1 MRFLL
6 DFVEKMHKDAINF
19 CTLRTFPLSDI
30 MVKKKDKTAE
40 DFLSTENYCAAGR
53 LYMKISDIIQILNAQ
68 LLTPQADLDREVHT
82 ACGSDMM
89 SDVLAF
95 VKDQSVLITGLNNPQ
110 VVRTAD
116 MMDMICIVFVRG
128 KRPDAGILALANE
141 RDMAILCTEHT
152 MFTACGLLYEQGLR
166 GGVH

>member
-40 DFLSTENYCAAGR
+40 DFLPTENYCAAGR
-53 LYMKISDIIQILNAQ
+53 LYMKISDIIQILDAQ